1 MTERGALL
9 PTLDRLFAGPRDSLL
24 TIRAFVDGLEDRSY
38 AFIIAALNVPNVVP
52 TGIPMLSTV
61 TGGPMLL
68 LVVQYFLGRQAPSL
82 PAFVS
87 RRGLPRGKLQ
97 DFLAGR
103 ARRFIERIE
112 NAIHPR
118 RDWWVSGTPRKLLLI
133 TWALLILLLALPIPF
148 DNLIPALAIMFFCMA
163 LIERDGVMAMLG
175 WLFTGLTIVWT
186 IFLLTVGITMV
197 HALLDAIV
205 RFLSS

>member
-52 TGIPMLSTV
+52 TGIPMMSTV
-61 TGGPMLL
+61 TGVPMLL
-68 LVVQYFLGRQAPSL
+68 LVVQYFLGRETPSL

-97 DFLAGR
+97 DFLGGR
-103 ARRFIERIE
+103 VRRFIERIE

-118 RDWWVSGTPRKLLLI
+118 RDWWVSGMPRKLLLI

-148 DNLIPALAIMFFCMA
+148 DNLIPAWAIMFFCMA

-175 WLFTGLTIVWT
+175 WLFTGLTVVWT
-186 IFLLTVGITMV
+186 IFLLTIGITMV
-197 HALLDAIV
+197 HALLDAI
-205 RFLSS
+205 F

>member
-9 PTLDRLFAGPRDSLL
+9 PTPDRLFAGPRDSLL

-38 AFIIAALNVPNVVP
+38 AFVIAALNVPNVVP

-61 TGGPMLL
+61 TGVPMLL

-87 RRGLPRGKLQ
+87 RRGLPRGRLQ
-97 DFLAGR
+97 DFLNGR
-103 ARRFIERIE
+103 ARRWIERLE

-118 RDWWVSGTPRKLLLI
+118 GNWWVSGTPRKLLLI

-148 DNLIPALAIMFFCMA
+148 DNLIPAWAIMFFCMA

-175 WLFTGLTIVWT
+175 WLMTLVTLAWT
-186 IFLLTVGITMV
+186 VFLLIIGPMV
-197 HALLDAIV
+197 VISVVKSIL
-205 RFLSS
+205 

>member
-52 TGIPMLSTV
+52 TGIPMVSTV
-61 TGGPMLL
+61 TGVPMLL
-68 LVVQYFLGRQAPSL
+68 LVVQYFLGRETPSL

-103 ARRFIERIE
+103 ARRSIEWIE

-148 DNLIPALAIMFFCMA
+148 DNLIPAWAIMFFCMA
-163 LIERDGVMAMLG
+163 LIERDGTMAVLG
-175 WLFTGLTIVWT
+175 WLFTLLTVVWT
-186 IFLLTVGITMV
+186 IFLLTIGIAMV
-197 HALLDAIV
+197 RTLLNAI
-205 RFLSS
+205 F